1 MSRFA
6 SRATSALV
14 TLTLLTAQLPA
25 LAQAKPDQID
35 SGLSPERGSE
45 EAVEQARKLVEEG
58 DGLMKKSKFS
68 DGTAKYRAAWDL
80 HATYFTACKAG
91 RGEAQLEH
99 YPEAASFLAYCLKH
113 FTLSDDAKQKAAEKK
128 YRGLQ
133 ADVLKKVGRVEVDLT
148 PKHASLSIDGNGLDD
163 ELLEGVVF
171 VSPGEHTIEAS
182 ANGFVS
188 GSQKVS
194 VAAGAT
200 ARATL
205 QLQVEKAAAPPVSA
219 PSNPPPSG
227 PPPETSPEQPGD
239 QGGSMM
245 TRNIVVIAGGVLA
258 IGAIT
263 GSFIFRGEA
272 NKKADD
278 ADALR
283 KGLPSNAC
291 QGGGGDRVC
300 AELESLQSDRESA
313 ASTSNVLLGV
323 GVGLAVAS
331 VAAFFLWPKPQQRSA
346 WRSGGSTAGLRS
358 VDLYVQQDRAALGF
372 RGAF

>member
-1 MSRFA
+1 MPRLLV
-6 SRATSALV
+6 RATSAI
-14 TLTLLTAQLPA
+14 TAFTLLTAQLPA
-25 LAQAKPDQID
+25 FAQSKPDQID

-58 DGLMKKSKFS
+58 DALMKKSKFA
-68 DGTAKYRAAWDL
+68 DGTAKFRAAWGL

-99 YPEAASFLAYCLKH
+99 YPEAAVFLAYCLKH
-113 FTLSDDAKQKAAEKK
+113 FTLSDDPKQKSAEKK

-133 ADVLKKVGRVEVDLT
+133 TDVLKKVGRVEVDLA
-148 PKHASLSIDGNGLDD
+148 PKHAVLSVDGTPLDE
-163 ELLEGVVF
+163 ELFEGELF
-171 VSPGEHTIEAS
+171 VSPGEHNVEAS
-182 ANGFVS
+182 ASGFVS
-188 GSQKVS
+188 ASQKVNVGAGES
-194 VAAGAT
+194 VQT
-200 ARATL
+200 TL
-205 QLQVEKAAAPPVSA
+205 KLQVEKADATPVAAPTSSA
-219 PSNPPPSG
+219 PPSA
-227 PPPETSPEQPGD
+227 PPEAAPEQPSDG
-239 QGGSMM
+239 GGSMM

-258 IGAIT
+258 LGALT

-272 NKKADD
+272 NAKGED

-291 QGGGGDRVC
+291 QGGGSSPVC
-300 AELESLQSDRESA
+300 AELDGLQSDRESA

-331 VAAFFLWPKPQQRSA
+331 VAAFFLWPKPERHSA
-346 WRSGGSTAGLRS
+346 SSARAGVQG
-358 VDLYVQQDRAALGF
+358 VDLFVQQNGAALGF